1 MKITPVKDC
10 EVPGKHGGLLL
21 LLLLFI
27 VLSLPLDYEPV
38 EDEDHAFSL
47 VTIPIRSGV
56 EAQ

>member
-1 MKITPVKDC
+1 MKITPVKEC
-10 EVPGKHGGLLL
+10 EVPGKHGGLL

-27 VLSLPLDYEPV
+27 VLSLPLDYELV

>member
-1 MKITPVKDC
+1 MKITPVKEC
-10 EVPGKHGGLLL
+10 EVPGKHGG

-27 VLSLPLDYEPV
+27 VLSLPLDYELV